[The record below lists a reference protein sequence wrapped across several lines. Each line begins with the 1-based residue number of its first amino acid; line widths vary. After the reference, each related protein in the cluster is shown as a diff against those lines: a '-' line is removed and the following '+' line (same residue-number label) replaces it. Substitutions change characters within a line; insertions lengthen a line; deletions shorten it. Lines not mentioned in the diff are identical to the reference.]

1 MKEAPPR
8 GVRFSILHRAMKKQ
22 IDDYM
27 SSEGLTGVQLFVLC
41 ELRKLE
47 KARRGR

>member
-22 IDDYM
+22 MVDYM
-27 SSEGLTGVQLFVLC
+27 SGEGVTGVQVFVLC
-41 ELRKLE
+41 ELRKVE
-47 KARRGR
+47 K